1 MDKVYEMAVIEL
13 VRLLRIV
20 KRQLLLL
27 RGVPMNQEERTK
39 LLKAIEAVEAEFEVF
54 RL

>member
-27 RGVPMNQEERTK
+27 RGVPMNQEERRK